1 MLLRLGFFYVV
12 VYGSSNGSILWV
24 LGIGC
29 YGFGSSGELFLGF
42 YLWVLGELK
51 VEVSVVMVLV
61 LRGWCMIRK
70 WKWSLLTKR

>member
-1 MLLRLGFFYVV
+1 MGLSMLLFYVV

-51 VEVSVVMVLV
+51 VEV
-61 LRGWCMIRK
+61 
-70 WKWSLLTKR
+70 